1 MREKGDTG
9 VQAEQHTPLSHAALE
24 LGKPYLWV
32 RDRMFRGELVGH
44 RVGSRWMVTAASVK
58 QLAAQL
64 RRGAA

>member
-1 MREKGDTG
+1 MREQGAVTMHD
-9 VQAEQHTPLSHAALE
+9 EQHTPLPLAALE

-44 RVGSRWMVTAASVK
+44 RAGSRWMVTTASVK

-64 RRGAA
+64 RRGA